1 MHLARWIVRL
11 VVVAAAT
18 FTLTGCPSLS
28 PRAESPPSVDNADAL
43 ARRGDQA
50 GAARMY
56 ESLAEQNSGADRNEY
71 LLRAVRA
78 YLTGRRPEDA
88 ARALA
93 AVEQPLTAQQ
103 SVEKPLLEVELALA
117 RGQSQQAW
125 QRIGTLTEPR
135 TAPEALHY
143 WRLKQQAAFAVGR
156 PNDAVIAQVSLE
168 RWLPSVQE
176 LRQSRI
182 NLLASLR
189 DASEHNIRID
199 PRAASDPTIRGWLEL
214 GPIAAAAARSPNAS
228 IAEVDAWRS
237 RYPNHP
243 ASDIVRSELLS
254 QQVQQQPTSGGSG
267 ANAGAHVALLLPITG
282 RQAAAA
288 TTVRDGFMTAYY
300 QTPEAQRKPITVY
313 DTGDTGIAEA
323 VGRATQEGADIIV
336 GPLTRDEVV
345 AAAGLVTRRPPI
357 LALNFLPP
365 SQPAPNGFYQFALS
379 PEDEA
384 RLAAR
389 RILADGHRNG
399 IAIVPSGDWGTRVLA
414 AFKQELEAGGGG
426 LFAATALDSSLTDYS
441 DTITTV
447 LRISDSSARH
457 RRLESILGTKLQFE
471 PRRRGDLEFIFA
483 PAQANIERLLRPQL
497 RFHFAGSVPTYA
509 TSDAFEPDPHNNQD
523 LEGLM
528 FPDMPWMLGS
538 DLADA
543 VRSALQTAYP
553 NGGGPRRNRLF
564 AFGFDAYRVA
574 AALQGGATN
583 IQVEG
588 LTGRLTLDP
597 DHRIHRELG
606 WAQIHNGEIKM
617 LPAPGAVTWNVNES
631 AKAQRMQR

>member
-11 VVVAAAT
+11 IVVAAAAI
-18 FTLTGCPSLS
+18 TLTGCPSLN
-28 PRAESPPSVDNADAL
+28 PRAEAPPSVDNADAL
-43 ARRGDQA
+43 ARRGDQM

-56 ESLAEQNSGADRNEY
+56 EALAEQNSGTDRNEY
-71 LLRAVRA
+71 LFRAVRA
-78 YLTGRRPEDA
+78 YLDGRRPEEA

-93 AVEQPLTAQQ
+93 AIEQPLTAQQ

-117 RGQSQQAW
+117 RGQGQQAW

-135 TAPEALHY
+135 TAPEALHF
-143 WRLKQQAAFAVGR
+143 WRLRQQAAFAAGR
-156 PNDAVIAQVSLE
+156 PNDAVVAQTSLE

-189 DASEHNIRID
+189 DASERNIRID
-199 PRAASDPTIRGWLEL
+199 PRSAADPTIRGWLEL

-228 IAEVDAWRS
+228 IADVDAWRS

-243 ASDIVRSELLS
+243 ASDIVRSELLN
-254 QQVQQQPTSGGSG
+254 QQVQQPTVLTGGT
-267 ANAGAHVALLLPITG
+267 AGAHIALLLPITG
-282 RQAAAA
+282 RQSAAA

-300 QTPEAQRKPITVY
+300 QTPEGQRKPITVY
-313 DTGDTGIAEA
+313 DTGDTGIADA

-336 GPLTRDEVV
+336 GPLTRDEVI

-389 RILADGHRNG
+389 RVLADGHRNG

-426 LFAATALDSSLTDYS
+426 LFASTALDSALTDYS
-441 DTITTV
+441 DSITTV
-447 LRISDSSARH
+447 LRISDSTARH

-483 PAQANIERLLRPQL
+483 PAQANVERLLRPQL
-497 RFHFAGSVPTYA
+497 RFHFAGNVPTYA

-543 VRSALQTAYP
+543 VRNALQNAYP

-574 AALQGGATN
+574 TALQGGAAS

-617 LPAPGAVTWNVNES
+617 LPAAGAVTWNVNES
-631 AKAQRMQR
+631 GKAQRMRR

>member
-11 VVVAAAT
+11 VVVAVAA
-18 FTLTGCPSLS
+18 FALTGCPSLS
-28 PRAESPPSVDNADAL
+28 PRAESPPSLDTADAL
-43 ARRGDQA
+43 ARQGDQM

-56 ESLAEQNSGADRNEY
+56 EALAGQNSGTDRNEY
-71 LLRAVRA
+71 LFRAARA
-78 YLTGRRPEDA
+78 FLIARRPEEA
-88 ARALA
+88 ARVLA
-93 AVEQPLTAQQ
+93 ELEEPITAQQ
-103 SVEKPLLEVELALA
+103 AAEKPLLEVELALA
-117 RGQSQQAW
+117 RGQGQQAW
-125 QRIGTLTEPR
+125 QRIATLPEPR
-135 TAPEALHY
+135 TSSEALHY
-143 WRLKQQAAFAVGR
+143 WRLKQQAAFATGR
-156 PNDAVIAQVSLE
+156 PNDGVAAQISLE
-168 RWLPSVQE
+168 HWLPSVQE

-189 DASEHNIRID
+189 DASERNIRID
-199 PRAASDPTIRGWLEL
+199 PRSATDPTIRGWLEL

-228 IAEVDAWRS
+228 VADVDAWRS

-254 QQVQQQPTSGGSG
+254 QQFHQQQPTIIGGG
-267 ANAGAHVALLLPITG
+267 AAGGAHIALLLPISG
-282 RQAAAA
+282 RNSAAA

-300 QTPEAQRKPITVY
+300 QTPEAQRTPINVY
-313 DTGDTGIAEA
+313 DTGETGIAENVA
-323 VGRATQEGADIIV
+323 RATQEGADIIV

-345 AAAGLVTRRPPI
+345 AAAGIVTRRPPI
-357 LALNFLPP
+357 LSLNFLPP
-365 SQPAPNGFYQFALS
+365 DQPAPAGFYQYALS

-399 IAIVPSGDWGTRVLA
+399 LAIVPSGDWGTRVLA

-426 LFAATALDSSLTDYS
+426 LIASTSLDSAMTDYS
-441 DTITTV
+441 DSITTV

-471 PRRRGDLEFIFA
+471 PRRRGDIEFIFS
-483 PAQANIERLLRPQL
+483 PAQANVERLLRPQL
-497 RFHFAGSVPTYA
+497 RFHFAGNVPTYA

-564 AFGFDAYRVA
+564 AFGFDAYRLA
-574 AALQGGATN
+574 TALHGGATN
-583 IQVEG
+583 VQVEG

-606 WAQIHNGEIKM
+606 WAQIHNGEIRT
-617 LPAPGAVTWNVNES
+617 LPTAGATT
-631 AKAQRMQR
+631 AAQ

>member
-1 MHLARWIVRL
+1 MHPGAWIVRL
-11 VVVAAAT
+11 VVVTAAAI
-18 FTLTGCPSLS
+18 TLTGCPSLS
-28 PRAESPPSVDNADAL
+28 PRAEAPPSLDNADAL
-43 ARRGDQA
+43 ARQGDQL

-56 ESLAEQNSGADRNEY
+56 EALAGQNSGADRNEY
-71 LLRAVRA
+71 LFRAASA
-78 YLTGRRPEDA
+78 YLSGRRPEEA
-88 ARALA
+88 ARVLG
-93 AVEQPLTAQQ
+93 AVEQPLTTQQ

-117 RGQSQQAW
+117 RGQGQQAW

-156 PNDAVIAQVSLE
+156 PNDAVVAQGSLE
-168 RWLPSVQE
+168 RWLPTVQE

-182 NLLASLR
+182 NLLAALR
-189 DASEHNIRID
+189 DASERNVRID
-199 PRAASDPTIRGWLEL
+199 PRAASNPTVRGWLEL

-228 IAEVDAWRS
+228 IADVDAWRS

-254 QQVQQQPTSGGSG
+254 QQIQQPTILTGGP
-267 ANAGAHVALLLPITG
+267 NAAAHIALLLPITG
-282 RQAAAA
+282 RQSAAA
-288 TTVRDGFMTAYY
+288 TTVRDGFITAYY

-323 VGRATQEGADIIV
+323 VGRATQEGADIVV

-426 LFAATALDSSLTDYS
+426 LFAATALDSSMTDYS
-441 DTITTV
+441 DSITTV

-483 PAQANIERLLRPQL
+483 PAQANVERLLRPQL
-497 RFHFAGSVPTYA
+497 RFHFAGNVPTYA

-543 VRSALQTAYP
+543 VRNALQSAYP

-574 AALQGGATN
+574 AALQSGANN

-597 DHRIHRELG
+597 DHRIHRELA

-617 LPAPGAVTWNVNES
+617 LPATGAVTWNVSES
-631 AKAQRMQR
+631 GKTQRTQR

>member
-1 MHLARWIVRL
+1 MQLARWIVRL
-11 VVVAAAT
+11 VVVAAAG
-18 FTLTGCPSLS
+18 FALTGCPSLS
-28 PRAESPPSVDNADAL
+28 PRAESPPSLDGADAL
-43 ARRGDQA
+43 ARSGDLM
-50 GAARMY
+50 GAAHMY
-56 ESLAEQNSGADRNEY
+56 EALAGQNSGSDRTEY
-71 LLRAVRA
+71 LFRAARS
-78 YLTGRRPEDA
+78 YLAAHRPEEM
-88 ARALA
+88 ARVLS
-93 AVEQPLTAQQ
+93 EIELPSLTAQQ
-103 SVEKPLLEVELALA
+103 AVEKPLLEVDLALA
-117 RGQSQQAW
+117 RGQGQQAW
-125 QRIGTLTEPR
+125 QRVSSLPEPR
-135 TAPEALHY
+135 TTPEALHY
-143 WRLKQQAAFAVGR
+143 WRLRQQAAFASGR
-156 PNDAVIAQVSLE
+156 VNDAVVAQASLE
-168 RWLPSVQE
+168 RYLPTAPE

-189 DASEHNIRID
+189 DASERNIRVD
-199 PRAASDPTIRGWLEL
+199 PRSVTDPTVRGWLEL

-228 IAEVDAWRS
+228 VADVDAWRS

-254 QQVQQQPTSGGSG
+254 QQYQQQQQPAIVPG
-267 ANAGAHVALLLPITG
+267 ASAHIALLLPISG
-282 RQAAAA
+282 RNSAIA
-288 TTVRDGFMTAYY
+288 TTIRDGFMTAYY
-300 QTPEAQRKPITVY
+300 QTPEGQRTPINIY
-313 DTGDTGIAEA
+313 DTGETGIADNVA
-323 VGRATQEGADIIV
+323 RATQEGADIIV

-365 SQPAPNGFYQFALS
+365 SQPTPTAFFQYALS

-389 RILADGHRNG
+389 RILADGHKNG

-426 LFAATALDSSLTDYS
+426 IYATTALDTAMTDYS
-441 DTITTV
+441 DSLTTV
-447 LRISDSSARH
+447 LRISESGARH

-471 PRRRGDLEFIFA
+471 PRRRGDLEYIFA
-483 PAQANIERLLRPQL
+483 PAQANMERLLRPQL
-497 RFHFAGSVPTYA
+497 RFHFAGSIPTYA
-509 TSDAFEPDPHNNQD
+509 TSEAFEPDPHNNQD

-543 VRSALQTAYP
+543 VRNSLQTAYP
-553 NGGGPRRNRLF
+553 NGGGPRRNRYF
-564 AFGFDAYRVA
+564 AFGFDAYKLA
-574 AALQGGATN
+574 AALHSGATN

-597 DHRIHRELG
+597 DHRIHRELV

-617 LPAPGAVTWNVNES
+617 LPTTGAPTAAN
-631 AKAQRMQR
+631 

>member
-1 MHLARWIVRL
+1 MQLTRWIVRL
-11 VVVAAAT
+11 VVVAAAGWA
-18 FTLTGCPSLS
+18 LTGCPSLS
-28 PRAESPPSVDNADAL
+28 PRAEAPPSLDNADAL
-43 ARRGDQA
+43 ARSGDQL

-56 ESLAEQNSGADRNEY
+56 EALAGQNSGSDRNEY
-71 LLRAVRA
+71 LFRAGRA
-78 YLTGRRPEDA
+78 YLAAHRPEDA
-88 ARALA
+88 ARLLNEI
-93 AVEQPLTAQQ
+93 EQGSLTAQQ
-103 SVEKPLLEVELALA
+103 ATEKPLLEVDLALA
-117 RGQSQQAW
+117 RGQGQQAW
-125 QRIGTLTEPR
+125 QRISTLPEPR

-143 WRLKQQAAFAVGR
+143 WRLRQQAAFASGR
-156 PNDAVIAQVSLE
+156 VNDGVAAQSSLE
-168 RWLPSVQE
+168 HWLPTTQD
-176 LRQSRI
+176 LRQSRV
-182 NLLASLR
+182 NLLTLLR

-199 PRAASDPTIRGWLEL
+199 PRSTKDATTRGWLEL

-228 IAEVDAWRS
+228 IADVDAWRS

-254 QQVQQQPTSGGSG
+254 QHQQQQQPTIVAG
-267 ANAGAHVALLLPITG
+267 NGAHIALLLPISG
-282 RQAAAA
+282 RNGAIA
-288 TTVRDGFMTAYY
+288 TTIRDGFMTAYY
-300 QTPEAQRKPITVY
+300 QAPEAQRTPINVY
-313 DTGDTGIAEA
+313 DTGETGIAESIS
-323 VGRATQEGADIIV
+323 RATQEGADIIV

-357 LALNFLPP
+357 LALNFLPA
-365 SQPAPNGFYQFALS
+365 SQPTPTAFFQYALS

-389 RILADGHRNG
+389 RILADGHKNG
-399 IAIVPSGDWGTRVLA
+399 LAIVPSGDWGTRVLA

-426 LFAATALDSSLTDYS
+426 IYAATALDTALTDYS
-441 DTITTV
+441 DSLTTV
-447 LRISDSSARH
+447 LRISESTARH

-471 PRRRGDLEFIFA
+471 PRRREDIEFIFA

-497 RFHFAGSVPTYA
+497 RFHFAGSIPTYA

-543 VRSALQTAYP
+543 VRNALQTAYP
-553 NGGGPRRNRLF
+553 NGGGPRRNRYF
-564 AFGFDAYRVA
+564 AFGFDAYRLA
-574 AALQGGATN
+574 AALHSGATN
-583 IQVEG
+583 IQVDG

-597 DHRIHRELG
+597 DRRVHRDLG

-617 LPAPGAVTWNVNES
+617 LPAAGAVTTA
-631 AKAQRMQR
+631 AK

>member
-11 VVVAAAT
+11 IVVAAAA
-18 FTLTGCPSLS
+18 FTLTGCPSLN
-28 PRAESPPSVDNADAL
+28 PRAETPPSVDNADAL
-43 ARRGDQA
+43 ARRGDQM

-56 ESLAEQNSGADRNEY
+56 EALAEQNSGTDRNEY
-71 LLRAVRA
+71 LFRAVRA
-78 YLTGRRPEDA
+78 YLDGRRPEEA
-88 ARALA
+88 ARVLA
-93 AVEQPLTAQQ
+93 AIEQPLTAQQ

-117 RGQSQQAW
+117 RGQGQQAW

-135 TAPEALHY
+135 TAPEALHF
-143 WRLKQQAAFAVGR
+143 WRLKQQAAFAAGR
-156 PNDAVIAQVSLE
+156 PNDAVVAQTSLE

-189 DASEHNIRID
+189 DASERNIRID
-199 PRAASDPTIRGWLEL
+199 PRSATDPTIRGWLEL

-228 IAEVDAWRS
+228 IADVDAWRS

-243 ASDIVRSELLS
+243 ASDIVRSELLN
-254 QQVQQQPTSGGSG
+254 QQVQQPTVLTGGT
-267 ANAGAHVALLLPITG
+267 AGAHIALLLPITG
-282 RQAAAA
+282 RQSAAA

-300 QTPEAQRKPITVY
+300 QTPEGQRKPITVY
-313 DTGDTGIAEA
+313 DTGDTGIADA

-336 GPLTRDEVV
+336 GPLTRDEVI

-389 RILADGHRNG
+389 RVLADGHRNG

-426 LFAATALDSSLTDYS
+426 LFASTALDNALTDYS
-441 DTITTV
+441 DSITTV
-447 LRISDSSARH
+447 LRISDSTARH

-483 PAQANIERLLRPQL
+483 PAQANVERLLRPQL
-497 RFHFAGSVPTYA
+497 RFHFAGNVPTYA

-543 VRSALQTAYP
+543 VRGALQTAYP

-574 AALQGGATN
+574 AALQGGAAS

-617 LPAPGAVTWNVNES
+617 LPAAGAVTWNVNES
-631 AKAQRMQR
+631 GRAQKMRR

>member
-1 MHLARWIVRL
+1 MHVARWIVRL
-11 VVVAAAT
+11 AVITAAVLA
-18 FTLTGCPSLS
+18 LTGCPSLG
-28 PRAESPPSVDNADAL
+28 PRAESPPSLDNADAL
-43 ARRGDQA
+43 ARQGDQN

-56 ESLAEQNSGADRNEY
+56 EALAGQNSGTDRNEY
-71 LLRAVRA
+71 LFRAARA
-78 YLTGRRPEDA
+78 YLA
-88 ARALA
+88 AHRTEESARVLSE
-93 AVEQPLTAQQ
+93 VEQPLTPQQ
-103 SVEKPLLEVELALA
+103 TTEKPLLEVEITLA
-117 RGQSQQAW
+117 RGQGQQAW

-143 WRLKQQAAFAVGR
+143 WRLKQQAAFAAGR
-156 PNDAVIAQVSLE
+156 TTDAVVAQTSLE
-168 RWLPSVQE
+168 RWLPSVQD
-176 LRQSRI
+176 LRQSRV

-189 DASEHNIRID
+189 EASERNIRID
-199 PRAASDPTIRGWLEL
+199 PRSSTDVTTRGWLEL

-228 IAEVDAWRS
+228 IADIDAWRS

-254 QQVQQQPTSGGSG
+254 QQVQQPTIVSSAAGGG
-267 ANAGAHVALLLPITG
+267 ARIALLLPITG
-282 RQAAAA
+282 RNSTAA
-288 TTVRDGFMTAYY
+288 TTVRDGFMTSYY
-300 QTPEAQRKPITVY
+300 QTPEAQRRPVNVY
-313 DTGDTGIAEA
+313 DTGETGIAEA
-323 VGRATQEGADIIV
+323 IARATQEGAEIIV
-336 GPLTRDEVV
+336 GPLTRDEVI

-365 SQPAPNGFYQFALS
+365 GQPAPNGFYQFALS

-389 RILADGHRNG
+389 RILADGHKNG
-399 IAIVPSGDWGTRVLA
+399 IVIVPSGDWGTRVLA

-426 LFAATALDSSLTDYS
+426 IFAATALDGSATDYS
-441 DTITTV
+441 DSITTV
-447 LRISDSSARH
+447 LRLSDSSARH

-483 PAQANIERLLRPQL
+483 PAQANVERLLRPQL
-497 RFHFAGSVPTYA
+497 RFHFAGNVPTYA

-538 DLADA
+538 ELADA
-543 VRSALQTAYP
+543 VRNALQSAYP

-574 AALQGGATN
+574 SALQGGSSN

-588 LTGRLTLDP
+588 LTGRLSLDP

-606 WAQIHNGEIKM
+606 WAQIHNGEIRV
-617 LPAPGAVTWNVNES
+617 LPAPGAVTWNVDES
-631 AKAQRMQR
+631 VKQQRTRQ